1 MKRDL
6 DVEGRQLQRTG
17 LSSHRAFPS
26 HLRLAVQRSVDKL
39 AANLQMQRVLFVE
52 FDRMRRAAL
61 RGIMISPILGIGG
74 LDFGIWTVG
83 ADIDHDFAVLGTW
96 HDRPVGLGRVERDPD
111 AAISAPAEDG
121 KSQGQIE
128 IARRIFQPPQNA
140 AALAVL
146 KLL

>member
-1 MKRDL
+1 
-6 DVEGRQLQRTG
+6 
-17 LSSHRAFPS
+17 
-26 HLRLAVQRSVDKL
+26 
-39 AANLQMQRVLFVE
+39 
-52 FDRMRRAAL
+52 
-61 RGIMISPILGIGG
+61 MISPILGIGG
-74 LDFGIWTVG
+74 LDFGIRAVG
-83 ADIDHDFAVLGTW
+83 ADIDHDLAVLGTW